1 MGRIVS
7 AFAFV
12 ATLTSTSQAQGL
24 RVYIAADME
33 GIAGLS
39 AMDDPAGPRLMTE
52 EVNAAV
58 AGAFDAGASRV
69 LVNDAHGSHAN
80 LLVERLDPRAV
91 LQRGNLKPYGMM
103 EGLDDSY
110 SVVLLIGVHAKA
122 GVTGAYAAHTG
133 SGRVADLRVNGISV
147 GEAGMNALYAGW
159 YGVPVAF
166 LSGDSLAIEE
176 LRALVPTVHGVTVK
190 TGIWGRAV
198 HSLSPDSAR
207 AHIRRGVRVALG
219 NPGSPLPRAERYEV
233 EMEYTSVIYA
243 EIAEG
248 IPGVDRAGP
257 TTVWF
262 TVNEYPEAY
271 RMIRVLYKHIS
282 Q

>member
-1 MGRIVS
+1 MRRIIS
-7 AFAFV
+7 SLALIASV
-12 ATLTSTSQAQGL
+12 ASLAQAQGL

-52 EVNAAV
+52 EVNAAI
-58 AGAFDAGASRV
+58 AGAFAAGATRV

-80 LLVERLDPRAV
+80 LLVERLDSRAV

-103 EGLDDSY
+103 EGLDDTY
-110 SVVLLIGVHAKA
+110 SAVLLIGVHAKA
-122 GVTGAYAAHTG
+122 GVPGAYAAHTG
-133 SGRVADLRVNGISV
+133 SGRVADLRVNDVSV

-166 LSGDSLAIEE
+166 LSGDSLAIVE
-176 LRALVPTVHGVTVK
+176 LRALVSSVHGVTVK
-190 TGIWGRAV
+190 TGIWGRAQ

-207 AHIRRGVRVALG
+207 AHIKVGVQAALRD
-219 NPGSPLPRAERYEV
+219 PGRPLPRAERYEV
-233 EMEYTSVIYA
+233 EMEYTSAIYA
-243 EIAEG
+243 DIAEG
-248 IPGVDRAGP
+248 IPGVERVGA
-257 TTVWF
+257 TTVRF
-262 TVNEYPEAY
+262 TVQEYPEAY
-271 RMIRVLYKHIS
+271 RMIRVLYKHLS